1 MLAFGL
7 GLAVVLQAKGT
18 SRHRWTGRL
27 YLGAMLAVNGAALT
41 IYELTGGF
49 GIFHGLAVVSL
60 VTLSAGFAAAALQRP
75 RGRWP

>member
-1 MLAFGL
+1 
-7 GLAVVLQAKGT
+7 
-18 SRHRWTGRL
+18 
-27 YLGAMLAVNGAALT
+27 MLAVNGAALT